1 MNTQPYNKTTLGGT
15 IPFAASSQQ
24 PLGVA
29 CNDMNWSKYFTY
41 DASRGELIWKPRPLA
56 DFKRRQAFLTWN
68 IRYANTRAGSN
79 SPCNKFGHRTVGV
92 NGRRFLLHRII
103 WEMHYGPIP
112 HKMQVDHRDGD
123 ATNNKIGNLRLATN
137 AQNSMNS
144 RAQSNNT
151 SSFKGVSFH
160 KASGRWRAD
169 ISETTRRWL
178 GLFDTPEEAHEAY
191 KKAALELHGEFARM
205 Q

>member
-15 IPFAASSQQ
+15 FPFAASSQQ

-29 CNDMNWSKYFTY
+29 CNDMDWHKYFTY
-41 DASRGELIWKPRPLA
+41 DASRGELIWKPRPL
-56 DFKRRQAFLTWN
+56 DEFKRRQAFLTWN
-68 IRYANTRAGSN
+68 TRYANTRAGSN
-79 SPCNKFGHRTVGV
+79 SPCNEWGHRTVAV
-92 NGRRFLLHRII
+92 NTRRFLLHRII
-103 WEMHYGPIP
+103 WEMHHGPIP

-123 ATNNKIGNLRLATN
+123 ATNNRIGNLRLATN

-151 SSFKGVSFH
+151 SGFKGVSFH

-169 ISETTRRWL
+169 IRETTQRWL

-191 KKAALELHGEFARM
+191 KKAAMELHGEFARL